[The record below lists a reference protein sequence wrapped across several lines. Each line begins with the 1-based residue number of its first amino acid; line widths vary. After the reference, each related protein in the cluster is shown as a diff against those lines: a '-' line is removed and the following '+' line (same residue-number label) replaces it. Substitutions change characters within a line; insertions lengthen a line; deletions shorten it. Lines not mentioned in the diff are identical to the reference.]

1 VKPSPH
7 FDERGVP
14 WCTRE
19 DCPAFDGKRCE
30 LLGFRPGSLCEP
42 QVAEMAR
49 QLRAAGLPV
58 AP

>member
-1 VKPSPH
+1 MKPGPA

-19 DCPAFDGKRCE
+19 DCPAYDGKRCQI
-30 LLGFRPGSLCEP
+30 LGFRPGSLCEP

-49 QLRAAGLPV
+49 LIRAAQAEA